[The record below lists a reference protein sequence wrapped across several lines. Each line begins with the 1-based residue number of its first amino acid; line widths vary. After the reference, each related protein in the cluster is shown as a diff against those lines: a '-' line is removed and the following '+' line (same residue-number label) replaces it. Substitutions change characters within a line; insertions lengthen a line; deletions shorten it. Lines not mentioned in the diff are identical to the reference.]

1 MRAVKTDCV
10 APPAVEENQSS
21 APTTISI
28 PAEQRHCERHYLYKE
43 GNGRLQLP
51 GFGSGTGAAPLAGAI
66 VGTQSSEAAQGRQ
79 EIKIRIYITQNVFSQ
94 ESVGEML

>member
-79 EIKIRIYITQNVFSQ
+79 EIKNSYLYYTKMFFPRSQ
-94 ESVGEML
+94 

>member
-1 MRAVKTDCV
+1 VRAVKTDCV

-28 PAEQRHCERHYLYKE
+28 PAEQRHCERHLYKE

-79 EIKIRIYITQNVFSQ
+79 EIKNSYLYYTKMFFPRSQ
-94 ESVGEML
+94 